1 MDSKTGHYITTVAH
15 RASLSRQHTAME
27 GSTNA
32 TSSCSTARPA
42 EHTLP
47 HIPEVYRMR
56 IPPYSGH
63 AVVVLSTVL
72 ANEKFLL
79 QITKKCY
86 YIVILVMM
94 HILHFICK

>member
-1 MDSKTGHYITTVAH
+1 MDSKTGHYTSTVTH

-32 TSSCSTARPA
+32 TFSCSTAQPA

-47 HIPEVYRMR
+47 HIPEVYQMR

-72 ANEKFLL
+72 ATVTYNKEVLL
-79 QITKKCY
+79 Y
-86 YIVILVMM
+86 SYISRNALSTFYM
-94 HILHFICK
+94 